1 MIWVIARRE
10 LRAMFLSPL
19 AWSVLAILQLILA
32 FLFLGHL
39 DLYLQVQ
46 PRLALVPNAPGI
58 TEVIASPVLGNLSVL
73 LLLVVPMLSARL
85 ISEERRNRT
94 ITLLFSAPV
103 SMTEIVLGKYLGLV
117 AFLLFVV
124 GVTALMPLSLL
135 IGGHLDLGMFAAGLV
150 GIALLLSTFAAVG
163 LFVSALSPNP
173 TIAGIGTLG
182 ALFLLWIAN
191 WSGSGSGSGPT
202 RHLLRYIS
210 FVQHYE
216 PFLRGLF
223 DSADVAYFVLLSMAF
238 LGLTVRRLDA
248 HRLGA

>member
-10 LRAMFLSPL
+10 LRAMFMSPL

-39 DLYLQVQ
+39 DLYLQLQ
-46 PRLALVPNAPGI
+46 PRLALVPNAPGF
-58 TEVIASPVLGNLSVL
+58 TEVIASPMLGNTAVL
-73 LLLVVPMLSARL
+73 ALLIVPMLSMRL
-85 ISEERRNRT
+85 ISEERRNKT

-117 AFLLFVV
+117 LFLLFMVAV
-124 GVTALMPLSLL
+124 ITLMPLSLL
-135 IGGHLDLGMFAAGLV
+135 IGGHLDFGMFGAGLI
-150 GIALLLSTFAAVG
+150 GIALLLSAFAAIG
-163 LFVSALSPNP
+163 LFVSAISPNP

-182 ALFLLWIAN
+182 ALFLLWIAD
-191 WSGSGSGSGPT
+191 WSDSGAGT
-202 RHLLRYIS
+202 LHRVLRYVS
-210 FVQHYE
+210 FVHHFE

-223 DSADVAYFVLLSMAF
+223 DSADVSYFVLLTVAF

-248 HRLGA
+248 HRLGS

>member
-10 LRAMFLSPL
+10 LRAMFMSPL

-58 TEVIASPVLGNLSVL
+58 TEVIASPVLGNVSVL

-117 AFLLFVV
+117 AFLLFIV

-135 IGGHLDLGMFAAGLV
+135 IGGHLDFGMFAAGLV
-150 GIALLLSTFAAVG
+150 GLALLLSTFAAVG
-163 LFVSALSPNP
+163 VFVSALSPNP

-191 WSGSGSGSGPT
+191 WSGSGSGPVH
-202 RHLLRYIS
+202 RLLRYVS

-223 DSADVAYFVLLSMAF
+223 DSADVAYFVLLSITF